1 MKDSFMR
8 FKTLAAVAVSL
19 ASLLYAP
26 AFAADKPVLNEPAT
40 IGFGVGYYDV
50 LENSP
55 RHPAADFRLEYRA
68 AYDMLGLAKAHNS
81 YIAIRP
87 FGAVEATTDGALY
100 GLGGFVFDMPIG
112 KHFVFSP
119 SLSVGLYTDGDGKS
133 LGSLI
138 EFRSTA
144 EMGYKFDSGTRLTG
158 AIGHISNAG
167 IGDINHGVEIVT
179 VYVHVPVDR
188 VFSK

>member
-1 MKDSFMR
+1 MR
-8 FKTLAAVAVSL
+8 FNTLAAVAVSL
-19 ASLLYAP
+19 VSLLSAP
-26 AFAADKPVLNEPAT
+26 SFASDKPVLNEPAT

-50 LENSP
+50 LDNSP
-55 RHPAADFRLEYRA
+55 HQPAADFRLEYRA

-87 FGAVEATTDGALY
+87 FGAIEALY
-100 GLGGFVFDMPIG
+100 GLGGFIFDMPIG

-119 SLSVGLYTDGDGKS
+119 SLSVGLYSDGDGKP

-158 AIGHISNAG
+158 SIGHISNAG

-179 VYVHVPVDR
+179 LYVHVPVDR